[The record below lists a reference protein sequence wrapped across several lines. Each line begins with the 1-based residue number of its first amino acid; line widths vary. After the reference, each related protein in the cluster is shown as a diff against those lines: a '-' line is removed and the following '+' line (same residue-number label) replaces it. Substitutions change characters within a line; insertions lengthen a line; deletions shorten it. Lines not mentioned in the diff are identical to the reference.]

1 MHTLVRYLSA
11 AALCLATGLLAG
23 CAVPRMIDS
32 DVQSFVGTASAVTG
46 ATYKFERLPSQAN
59 NPAQDQIEALATD
72 ALAKAG
78 LQRSNTSPRYLA
90 QVGLSVEG
98 MRNPNYRPP
107 RSRLVLGTNGIW
119 YEQALYMDMENPW
132 YRHQVHVLLREAA
145 SGHVA
150 YETTATFEGPWNDT
164 LNLLPPILE
173 AALRDYPMPG
183 TRRVVVELPNPN
195 AGAR

>member
-1 MHTLVRYLSA
+1 MLPLTRYLSA
-11 AALCLATGLLAG
+11 AALCLAAALAG

-46 ATYKFERLPSQAN
+46 ATYKFERLPSQAH

-78 LQRSNTSPRYLA
+78 LRRNDATPRYLA
-90 QVGLSVEG
+90 QVGVNVEG
-98 MRNPNYRPP
+98 MRNPNYRPA

-119 YEQALYMDMENPW
+119 YEQALFMDMENPW
-132 YRHQVHVLLREAA
+132 YRHQVHLLLREAA
-145 SGHVA
+145 TGHVA
-150 YETTATFEGPWNDT
+150 YETTATFDGPWSDT